1 MDQWEQWFKEFMKN
15 WFDALAESLSR
26 LERPSREQFESAFSE
41 FDEKMIEGFSEAW
54 RELGKS
60 DQVKR
65 QVANSLDAIKEPS
78 QEQMS
83 FLRNWLE
90 ILMNTIEQQDESTR
104 RELLSTCGAACAGH
118 ATESFMKIWKK
129 SDNLR
134 DFLDNMNAEMC
145 DGGNFYHYVDENT
158 IEIAYPKCLCPIV
171 GFDLISSPMLCDC
184 SRAWL
189 KTNMEAALEKPVDVQ
204 RIYTA
209 LEGKKSCSFKIT
221 LT

>member
-1 MDQWEQWFKEFMKN
+1 MKN

-26 LERPSREQFESAFSE
+26 LEGASKNQFETAFRE
-41 FDEKMIEGFSEAW
+41 FDEQAIEGFAEAW
-54 RELGKS
+54 RDLSKS
-60 DQVKR
+60 NQIKKQVTN
-65 QVANSLDAIKEPS
+65 ALDAIKEPS

-90 ILMNTIEQQDESTR
+90 VLMTTIEKQDENVR
-104 RELLSTCGAACAGH
+104 AELLSTCGAACAGH
-118 ATESFMKIWKK
+118 ATDSFRKIRKK
-129 SDNLR
+129 SDDLK
-134 DFLDNMNAEMC
+134 DFLANMNAEMC

-158 IEIAYPKCLCPIV
+158 VEITYPKCLCPIV
-171 GFDLISSPMLCDC
+171 GFDLISSPMLCNC

-204 RIYTA
+204 RIFTA
-209 LEGKKSCSFKIT
+209 LDGKKSCSFKIT